1 MLYIV
6 RVVISLRDKEAH
18 DWHRQPAD
26 GMQKKD
32 ARIQRIS
39 RENDGGQMVDSHG
52 NDGNEF

>member
-32 ARIQRIS
+32 TRIQRIS
-39 RENDGGQMVDSHG
+39 RENDGGQMVDGHSY
-52 NDGNEF
+52 DGNEF